1 MLKTIFAIISLALS
15 LGLFIPYYNGI
26 RKKETKPHLLSWT
39 TWFILTS
46 LGFYISFTSGG
57 GIGSFTFGF
66 QALLYLTVIIYALL
80 KKEKNIVSFDWLVFS
95 CVLIIL
101 TFYFFTKDALLS
113 VIFAASIDCLGYLPT
128 FRKSYL
134 QPSQE
139 PPMTYFLG
147 TLSWLFSIFALANYS
162 TVTLIYPIALVII
175 NGAFVSFLL
184 IRRKIIK
191 TTKNVN

>member
-26 RKKETKPHLLSWT
+26 RKKETKPHLLNWT
-39 TWFILTS
+39 TWFILTA
-46 LGFYISFTSGG
+46 LGFYISYTSGG
-57 GIGSFTFGF
+57 GAGSFTFAF
-66 QALLYLTVIIYALL
+66 QSLLCLTVVVYALF
-80 KKEKNIVSFDWLVFS
+80 KREKNIVSFDWLVFT

-101 TFYFFTKDALLS
+101 AFYFFTKDALLS

-134 QPSQE
+134 QPFQE
-139 PPMTYFLG
+139 PPMTYFLAFA
-147 TLSWLFSIFALANYS
+147 SWLLSIFALANYS
-162 TVTLIYPIALVII
+162 TITLIYPIALVII